1 METYDIMDAVASITL
16 ILGRKHHTASYDL
29 HYFRWDITDRGLV
42 ELLLDTEKE
51 KLSFL
56 IPEEEEYWTDYL
68 ENPTDVQHMALKG
81 LASGYN
87 LEVGEYVKVEANNA
101 A

>member
-1 METYDIMDAVASITL
+1 METYDIVDAVASITL
-16 ILGRKHHTASYDL
+16 ILGRTHQTASHDL

-51 KLSFL
+51 QLSFL
-56 IPEEEEYWTDYL
+56 IPEEEYWTDYL
-68 ENPTDVQHMALKG
+68 DHPTDVQRMALKG

-87 LEVGEYVKVEANNA
+87 LEVGEYVKVETNNA

>member
-42 ELLLDTEKE
+42 EVLLDTEKE
-51 KLSFL
+51 QLNFL
-56 IPEEEEYWTDYL
+56 IPEEEYWTDLDY
-68 ENPTDVQHMALKG
+68 PTDVQRMALNG

-87 LEVGEYVKVEANNA
+87 LKEGEYVKVETNNA

>member
-16 ILGRKHHTASYDL
+16 ILGRKHHTGSYDL

-51 KLSFL
+51 QLQYL
-56 IPEEEEYWTDYL
+56 IPEEEYCTDLDY
-68 ENPTDVQHMALKG
+68 PTDVQRMALSG

-87 LEVGEYVKVEANNA
+87 LEVGEYVKVETNNA